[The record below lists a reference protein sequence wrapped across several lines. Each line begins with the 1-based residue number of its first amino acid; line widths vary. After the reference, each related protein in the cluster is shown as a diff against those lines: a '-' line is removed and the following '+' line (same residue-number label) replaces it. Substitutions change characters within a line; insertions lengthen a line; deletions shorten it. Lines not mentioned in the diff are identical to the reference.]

1 LFRSRHHRAAFLAV
15 IATTIFSV
23 SGPVAIAG
31 KKSVPGT
38 EIRDLYY
45 GEVLFHF
52 FQDDEFTALTHMLA
66 AQQFGRVTN
75 HAAEA
80 KLLVGGLYLSYGQHR
95 QAGEIFDRLLDGTSD
110 PAVRSRVWFFLG
122 KVRYQRGL
130 FSEAEEAFGHVE
142 QKLPDFL
149 DAEYHMLL
157 AQSLM
162 GQGKFSDAAEV
173 LNSWERS
180 DGWLAYSRF
189 NLGVAFVRTN
199 QLEEGAGLLDQ
210 VGQIKT
216 DEPEMLALRDKANLA
231 LGYAYLQAEQGEAAK
246 EVLERVRLR
255 GPFSSKALLGVG
267 WADSLR
273 EDYRGA
279 LNPWL
284 ELQDRDLLDS
294 AVQESLLAVPYA
306 FGQLKANGSAAEYYL
321 SALNQFDTEI
331 LRLDAALDRAD
342 SGDLI
347 PALLRQ
353 DESGTG
359 RWHWQLE
366 ALPKTE
372 DARYLYHLVAN
383 HDFQHGLRN
392 YRDLVA
398 LYDHLEEWRGKLSAF
413 DNMVD
418 TGAQAY
424 AERLPVVES
433 RMAEIDIAA
442 MRAQRDSIAADL
454 SRIEK
459 SWDIL
464 GFATDAERRQW
475 FELETMES
483 GVAWNSE
490 NAAAAR
496 DKQRV
501 LKGVLQWNLEAE
513 YKYRLWRQRR
523 SLAELDSA
531 LTQAEQ
537 YRHSVDTARAT
548 VPARLEEFA
557 ARIELLAPR
566 IEVMQAGISAA
577 LGDQETEL
585 QILAARELEAQKE
598 RLSTYRLQAR
608 FALAAIYDHGTV
620 AAADNAGVDQ

>member
-1 LFRSRHHRAAFLAV
+1 MFRSRHLRAAFLAV

-52 FQDDEFTALTHMLA
+52 FQDDEFTALTHLLA

-130 FSEAEEAFGHVE
+130 FSAAEEAFGHVE

-162 GQGKFSDAAEV
+162 GQRKFSDAAEV

-199 QLEEGAGLLDQ
+199 QLEEGAGFLDQ

-273 EDYRGA
+273 EDYHGA

-306 FGQLKANGSAAEYYL
+306 FSQLKANGSAAEYYL

-398 LYDHLEEWRGKLSAF
+398 LYGHLEEWRGKLGAF
-413 DNMVD
+413 DNMVN

-442 MRAQRDSIAADL
+442 MRARRDSIAADL

-459 SWDIL
+459 SRDIL

-475 FELETMES
+475 FELEAMES

-548 VPARLEEFA
+548 VPVRLEEFA

-585 QILAARELEAQKE
+585 QVLAARELEAQKE

>member
-1 LFRSRHHRAAFLAV
+1 LFRLRHYCVLV
-15 IATTIFSV
+15 VATV
-23 SGPVAIAG
+23 VLAIAG
-31 KKSVPGT
+31 TPIAAAGKKPVPGT

-52 FQDDEFTALTHMLA
+52 FQDDEFTAITHLLA
-66 AQQFGRVTN
+66 AQQFGRVTH

-80 KLLVGGLYLSYGQHR
+80 KLMLGGLYLSYGQHQ

-110 PAVRSRVWFFLG
+110 PAVRSRVWFYLG

-130 FSEAEEAFGHVE
+130 FAEAEQAFEHVE
-142 QKLPDFL
+142 GELPDAL

-162 GQGKFSDAAEV
+162 AQGRFTDAADL

-199 QLEEGAGLLDQ
+199 QVEAGARLLDK

-216 DEPEMLALRDKANLA
+216 SEPEILALRDKANLA
-231 LGYAYLQAEQGEAAK
+231 LGYAYLQAEQGDQAK
-246 EVLERVRLR
+246 VVLERVRLR

-273 EDYRGA
+273 EDYRSA

-306 FGQLKANGSAAEYYL
+306 FGQLKANGSAADYYL
-321 SALNQFDTEI
+321 SALGQFDTEI
-331 LRLDAALDRAD
+331 LRLDAALERAD
-342 SGDLI
+342 SGELI
-347 PALLRQ
+347 PALLKQ
-353 DESGTG
+353 DESGLG
-359 RWHWQLE
+359 RWHWQLQT
-366 ALPKTE
+366 LPKTE

-383 HDFQHGLRN
+383 HEFQHGLRN

-398 LYDHLEEWRGKLSAF
+398 LYDHLEESRGKLSAF
-413 DNMVD
+413 DDMVT

-424 AERLPVVES
+424 AERLPVVE
-433 RMAEIDIAA
+433 RHLDEIDGADMRTRRDA
-442 MRAQRDSIAADL
+442 MAADL
-454 SRIEK
+454 ARIEK
-459 SWDIL
+459 SRDAVGL
-464 GFATDAERRQW
+464 ATGSERRQW
-475 FELETMES
+475 LDLVAMKS
-483 GVAWNSE
+483 SPAWNAK

-496 DKQRV
+496 ERQRV
-501 LKGVLQWNLEAE
+501 LKGVLQWNLERD
-513 YKYRLWRQRR
+513 YKYRLWKTRR
-523 SLAELDSA
+523 ALAELDSA
-531 LTQAEQ
+531 LTQAER
-537 YRHSVDTARAT
+537 YRENVDMARAT
-548 VPARLEEFA
+548 APGRLEEFA
-557 ARIELLAPR
+557 ARIALLAPR
-566 IEVMQAGISAA
+566 IEAMQARIGEA
-577 LGDQETEL
+577 LGNQQTEL
-585 QILAARELEAQKE
+585 QVLAARELESQKQ
-598 RLSTYRLQAR
+598 RLTTYRLQAR

-620 AAADNAGVDQ
+620 AAADSASVDP

>member
-1 LFRSRHHRAAFLAV
+1 MVRLRHLRSGF
-15 IATTIFSV
+15 IAIVAITILSV
-23 SGPVAIAG
+23 PVAFAG
-31 KKSVPGT
+31 KKSAPEG

-52 FQDDEFTALTHMLA
+52 FQDDEFTALTHLLA
-66 AQQFGRVTN
+66 AQQLGRVTH

-80 KLLVGGLYLSYGQHR
+80 RLLLGGLYLSYGQHQ
-95 QAGEIFDRLLDGTSD
+95 QAGEIFDRLLDGTAD
-110 PAVRSRVWFFLG
+110 PAVRSRVWFYLG

-130 FSEAEEAFGHVE
+130 FAAAEQAFRHVE
-142 QKLPDFL
+142 GKLPDAL

-162 GQGKFSDAAEV
+162 GQGRFSDAAGV

-199 QLEEGAGLLDQ
+199 QVEAGAGLLDQ
-210 VGQIKT
+210 VGRMKT
-216 DEPEMLALRDKANLA
+216 NEPEMLALRDKANLA
-231 LGYAYLQAEQGEAAK
+231 LGYAHLQAEQGDRAK
-246 EVLERVRLR
+246 EVLERVRLH

-284 ELQDRDLLDS
+284 ELLDRDLLDS

-321 SALNQFDTEI
+321 SALDRFDTEI
-331 LRLDAALDRAD
+331 LRLDGALDRAAA
-342 SGDLI
+342 GDLI
-347 PALLRQ
+347 PALLQQ
-353 DESGTG
+353 DESGLG

-383 HDFQHGLRN
+383 HEFQHGLRN

-413 DNMVD
+413 DSMVA

-424 AERLPVVES
+424 AERLPVVEK
-433 RMAEIDIAA
+433 RLGEIDVAD
-442 MRAQRDSIAADL
+442 MRARRDTIAADL
-454 SRIEK
+454 DRIEK
-459 SWDIL
+459 SRDTI
-464 GFATDAERRQW
+464 GFATDAESRQW
-475 FELETMES
+475 LELEAMES
-483 GVAWNSE
+483 SPAWASE
-490 NAAAAR
+490 SSAAAR
-496 DKQRV
+496 EKQRV
-501 LKGVLQWNLEAE
+501 LKGVLQWNLERE
-513 YKYRLWRQRR
+513 FKYRLWQTRR

-531 LTQAEQ
+531 LMQAEH
-537 YRHSVDTARAT
+537 YRKSVDAARAT
-548 VPARLEEFA
+548 VPGRLEEFA
-557 ARIELLAPR
+557 ARINLLAPR
-566 IEVMQAGISAA
+566 IDLMQAEISAA
-577 LGDQETEL
+577 LGSQQAEL
-585 QILAARELEAQKE
+585 QVLVARELEAQKE
-598 RLSTYRLQAR
+598 RLATYRLQAR